1 MRILSQKRICMYIL
15 YLKDRAYNNKICV
28 SSESL
33 VPRFFSLIIKGR
45 LMNGCQVLFFSLL
58 PFCIGFRTC
67 QVVYSLKLCRDVL
80 YVIMSIHYFLHLTSH
95 TGLVLTDYLFHF
107 SSLFLESLFFLGIY
121 HIKLLVIN
129 FIIFYPLFLIS
140 YD

>member
-1 MRILSQKRICMYIL
+1 MIILSQKRICMYIL

-107 SSLFLESLFFLGIY
+107 SSFFLGSLLFLGIH

-129 FIIFYPLFLIS
+129 FIISYPLLLIS